1 MPIYEYKC
9 VNCGNVFEFLTG
21 AGGTEDIPACEK
33 CGGGAFQKLISSAN
47 FTMKSEGG
55 RAASSA
61 RCCGADAP
69 RGDCVPG
76 MCCGAADKKDI

>member
-1 MPIYEYKC
+1 MPIYEYRC

-21 AGGTEDIPACEK
+21 AGGTEEIPACEK

-47 FTMKSEGG
+47 FAIKSGG
-55 RAASSA
+55 GGAAST

-76 MCCGAADKKDI
+76 MCCGIADKKDI